1 MATEHKLAAQRR
13 TKLGTRECRR
23 LRRRGLVPGNVYG
36 HEQEPVPIASD
47 REEVEMLVRS
57 KAHVV
62 DVELEGKVETTILR
76 EVQWDTFGSE
86 ILHFDLMRVDPTER
100 VTLDVPVELRGVAP
114 GVLAGG
120 ILEQPLHVLHVECP
134 AVRIPDSIPVR
145 IGKLEIGQSIH
156 VSDIEL
162 PEETVVHNPPDAV
175 VVHIV
180 SPKRAA
186 VAAEVEEE
194 AEAAAEPEVVQREEK
209 KKEGESG
216 EKSK

>member
-1 MATEHKLAAQRR
+1 
-13 TKLGTRECRR
+13 
-23 LRRRGLVPGNVYG
+23 VYG

-47 REEVEMLVRS
+47 REDIETLVRS

-62 DVELEGKVETTILR
+62 DLELEGHAETTILR
-76 EVQWDTFGSE
+76 EVQWDPFGSE

-156 VSDIEL
+156 VSEIEL
-162 PEETVVHNPPDAV
+162 PEDTVVHNPPDAV

-186 VAAEVEEE
+186 AAAAAEEGEAAE
-194 AEAAAEPEVVQREEK
+194 AETEPEVVQRQEK
-209 KKEGESG
+209 QKTQSG
-216 EKSK
+216 

>member
-1 MATEHKLAAQRR
+1 MGTEHKLAAQRR

-47 REEVEMLVRS
+47 REDIETLVRS

-62 DVELEGKVETTILR
+62 DLELEGHAETAILR
-76 EVQWDTFGSE
+76 EVQWDPFGSE

-156 VSDIEL
+156 VSEIEL
-162 PEETVVHNPPDAV
+162 PEDTVVHNPPDAV

-186 VAAEVEEE
+186 AAAAAEEGEAAE
-194 AEAAAEPEVVQREEK
+194 AETEPEVVQRQEK
-209 KKEGESG
+209 QKTQSG
-216 EKSK
+216 